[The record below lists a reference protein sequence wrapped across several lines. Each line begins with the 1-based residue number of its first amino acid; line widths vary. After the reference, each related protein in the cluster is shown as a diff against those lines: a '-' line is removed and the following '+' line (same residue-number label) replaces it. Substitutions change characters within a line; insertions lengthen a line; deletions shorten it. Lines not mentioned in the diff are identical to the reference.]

1 MNRTRGQVRACV
13 LAVISLAAA
22 FLVSCT
28 GGNGQPP
35 APAPDIDHHNI
46 TVWTT
51 ETLPERMARL
61 RAVIEDFT
69 AATGVKADL
78 VGVPPHRFNQVLTSS
93 AASGDLPDVMAALSL
108 GQVRTLAASGHTDYR
123 TNAAIVQSLGEQTWA
138 ARTLELTR
146 DNGQQLAVPGSAWH
160 QLVYYRKDL
169 FAKAGLNPP
178 RTYADIAAA
187 ARKLDSPALAGIV
200 AANKAGQAFTQQ
212 SFEHIAQGNGC
223 EMVDARGGII
233 TFDSP
238 QCVAALGFYR
248 DLLRDYSVPG
258 IQDIDTVRSAYFA
271 GKAAMAVWPTNM
283 LDELAGSRPDARPN
297 CPECVKDPLF
307 LARNTGVVAGL
318 QGPDGQRPAHF
329 GEVMS
334 WTVTADSDTGPAR
347 RFVEYFLTDGYAE
360 WLAIAP
366 EERVPVRSGSTANPA
381 EYSDAW
387 MSSPVAAGRT
397 ERLGSVYAR
406 DVLSTVLQ
414 GSNDLKHWGIVQGNG
429 DLAGA
434 VMAELP
440 IARAVSD
447 VAGGRAGPQAAAT
460 KAAASL
466 RSILRSIK

>member
-1 MNRTRGQVRACV
+1 MNRTRGHVRAGV
-13 LAVISLAAA
+13 LAVVSFAAA

-28 GGNGQPP
+28 SGTGQPP

-51 ETLPERMARL
+51 ETLPDRMARL
-61 RAVIEDFT
+61 RVVIDEFT

-78 VGVPPHRFNQVLTSS
+78 VAVPPHRFNQVLTSS
-93 AASGDLPDVMAALSL
+93 AASGDLPDVMASLSL
-108 GQVRTLAASGHTDYR
+108 GQVRTLAASGHIDYK

-138 ARTLELTR
+138 ARALELTR
-146 DNGQQLAVPGSAWH
+146 DKGQQLAIPGSAWH

-169 FAKAGLNPP
+169 FAGAGLSAP
-178 RTYADIAAA
+178 RTYADIIAA

-200 AANKAGQAFTQQ
+200 AANKTGQAFTQQ

-223 EMVDARGGII
+223 EMVDAKGSV

-248 DLLRDYSVPG
+248 DLLRNYSVPG
-258 IQDIDTVRSAYFA
+258 TQDIDSVRSAYFA
-271 GKAAMAVWPTNM
+271 GKAAMAIWPTNM
-283 LDELAGSRPDARPN
+283 LDELAGARTDARPS
-297 CPECVKDPLF
+297 CPECSRDPLF

-329 GEVMS
+329 GEVLS
-334 WTVTADSDTGPAR
+334 WTVTADSDAEPAR

-366 EERVPVRSGSTANPA
+366 EERVPVRSGSTASPA
-381 EYSDAW
+381 EYADAW

-397 ERLGSVYAR
+397 ERLGSVYPR
-406 DVLSTVLQ
+406 DVLSTLLQ
-414 GSNDLKHWGIVQGNG
+414 GSNDLKHWGIVEGHG
-429 DLAGA
+429 DLAA
-434 VMAELP
+434 AAAAELP
-440 IARAVSD
+440 IAKAVSD
-447 VAGGRAGPQAAAT
+447 VAAGRAQPQPAAT
-460 KAAASL
+460 GAAASL
-466 RSILRSIK
+466 RSVLKSMK

>member
-1 MNRTRGQVRACV
+1 
-13 LAVISLAAA
+13 LAAA

-28 GGNGQPP
+28 PGNGQPP
-35 APAPDIDHHNI
+35 APAPDVDHHNI

-51 ETLPERMARL
+51 ETLPDRVAKL
-61 RAVIEDFT
+61 RVVSEDFT

-78 VGVPPHRFNQVLTSS
+78 VSVPPHRFNQVLTSS
-93 AASGDLPDVMAALSL
+93 AASGDLPDVMASLSL
-108 GQVRTLAASGHTDYR
+108 GQVRTVATSGHIDYK

-138 ARTLELTR
+138 ARALELTR

-160 QLVYYRKDL
+160 QLIYYRKDL
-169 FAKAGLNPP
+169 FSKAGLSAP
-178 RTYADIAAA
+178 RTYADIVSA
-187 ARKLDSPALAGIV
+187 ARKLNSPALAGIV
-200 AANKAGQAFTQQ
+200 AANKTAQAFTQQ

-223 EMVDARGGII
+223 EMVDTKGNVA
-233 TFDSP
+233 FDSP

-248 DLLRDYSVPG
+248 DLLKNYSVPG
-258 IQDIDTVRSAYFA
+258 IQDIDSVRSAYSA
-271 GKAAMAVWPTNM
+271 GKAAMAIWPTNM
-283 LDELAGSRPDARPN
+283 LDELAGTRTDARPS
-297 CPECVKDPLF
+297 CPECTSDPLF

-329 GEVMS
+329 GEVIS
-334 WTVTADSDTGPAR
+334 WTVTADSDAEPAR
-347 RFVEYFLTDGYAE
+347 RFVEYFLTDGNAD

-381 EYSDAW
+381 EYADAW

-397 ERLGSVYAR
+397 ERLGSVYDK

-414 GSNDLKHWGIVQGNG
+414 GANDLKHWGMVLGHG

-434 VMAELP
+434 AMAELP
-440 IARAVSD
+440 VAKAVSD
-447 VAGGRAGPQAAAT
+447 VAAGQAQPQAAAT

-466 RSILRSIK
+466 RSILKSLK